1 MMPDPED
8 RPDRFAIETV
18 SLQETTLT
26 AGKSTAATSKETGTE
41 WEDVAENKMLR
52 YVREYEKEATFAPSI
67 FDPEGDVKNRRVDF
81 VIRDRE
87 TGVPQALV
95 EVKGGQPGQR
105 IDMSQI
111 RDEIQ
116 LAADITERKMLIVA
130 TPGESL
136 DHQFGAGCA
145 QKMRDYAEEKGVTL
159 IHKRIGH
166 LPDWTPV
173 REKLG
178 KGNMETAETQ
188 RSEPAFQDATGDA
201 TSKEQPATP
210 ELGSDLKLEK
220 QILSGR
226 IS

>member
-1 MMPDPED
+1 MTPDED
-8 RPDRFAIETV
+8 RPDRFAMETASPNEAAKPEKATA
-18 SLQETTLT
+18 SLSKDVGAYWEN
-26 AGKSTAATSKETGTE
+26 AAEE
-41 WEDVAENKMLR
+41 KMLR

-67 FDPEGDVKNRRVDF
+67 FDPKGDVQNRRVDF

-116 LAADITERKMLIVA
+116 LAADITERKMLVIA

-136 DHQFGAGCA
+136 DHQFGADCA
-145 QKMRDYAEEKGVTL
+145 QQMREYAEENGVAL

-166 LPDWTPV
+166 LPDWEPV
-173 REKLG
+173 RERLG
-178 KGNMETAETQ
+178 RAQLETAETH
-188 RSEPAFQDATGDA
+188 RSEPAFQDCAGGA
-201 TSKEQPATP
+201 ISKEQPPAP
-210 ELGSDLKLEK
+210 QIGSDLKLER
-220 QILSGR
+220 QLRTGR
-226 IS
+226 LT